1 MFYRTFF
8 AATGRRGLHLDDLR
22 LAPVGLSASGQKRP
36 LTMAIVTGETPGSLC
51 VMKVAWRLT
60 RIVKDHAKGVA
71 LASAQAT
78 DSMAHVHPIHA
89 ARTPDRAVMH
99 GEDHRVP
106 LLQGNHG
113 GT

>member
-1 MFYRTFF
+1 
-8 AATGRRGLHLDDLR
+8 
-22 LAPVGLSASGQKRP
+22 
-36 LTMAIVTGETPGSLC
+36 MAIVTGETPGSLC

-113 GT
+113 GTRLHTRTLFCEDEFAAREITARL